1 MTIWQALQD
10 CVKMGKV
17 KHLGVSNFGRSH
29 IEALV
34 NDPRYI
40 NVKFFLSMPYQSIIV
55 FCKCRCQ
62 IMPVLNQI
70 EFNPYMVYEEIVS
83 ACRAY
88 EITVQAYAPIGSG
101 LRGQENVKLGKQALK
116 TKRWEH

>member
-1 MTIWQALQD
+1 
-10 CVKMGKV
+10 MGKV

-40 NVKFFLSMPYQSIIV
+40 GVIFLPMLYQSIIV
-55 FCKCRCQ
+55 FCNCRCQ

-70 EFNPYMVYEEIVS
+70 EFNPYMVYDEIVS

-101 LRGQENVKLGKQALK
+101 LRGQENVKLGKQAMK